1 MFKRKRNEDVALGL
15 SGGAAQ
21 GLGHIGALK
30 AMEEY
35 ELRPEYIAGTSA
47 GALIGGMYAA
57 GISVPEMED
66 IVREIDRD
74 EFRKL
79 LDITWARG
87 SIVAGDRIEKFI
99 RRIVGDVLIEDL
111 DTPFIAAAVD
121 LKTGKGFHFD
131 SGLLVDAIRAS
142 ISIPGIFKPVVAN
155 NAYLV
160 DGGVRRNLPL
170 QVLRRFKPD
179 KLIGVNIVPG
189 PRIDFSWSEESIQR
203 TESGEW
209 GEPDFIERVKEF
221 FTGHTG
227 DTEETPG
234 MTYLFSRIFEIYT
247 AQVAQAEI
255 EQARPDLVITL
266 DMSEIKLWEFWR
278 GEEAAKIGY
287 NQAKQVLESSSL

>member
-1 MFKRKRNEDVALGL
+1 MFKRKNNDDIALGL

-30 AMEEY
+30 AMEEQKVC
-35 ELRPEYIAGTSA
+35 PSYIAGTSA
-47 GALIGGMYAA
+47 GALIGGLYAA
-57 GISVPEMED
+57 GVSVAEMED
-66 IVREIDRD
+66 IVQEIDRD

-99 RRIVGDVLIEDL
+99 RGIVGDVMIEDL
-111 DTPFIAAAVD
+111 EIPFIAAAVD
-121 LKTGKGFHFD
+121 LKTGKGFHFNG
-131 SGLLVDAIRAS
+131 GLLVDAIRAS

-160 DGGVRRNLPL
+160 DGGLRQNLPL
-170 QVLRRFKPD
+170 RVLRQFKPK
-179 KLIGVNIVPG
+179 KLIGVNIIPG
-189 PRIDFSWSEESIQR
+189 PRLDFSWSQEPIKR

-209 GEPDFIERVKEF
+209 GEPDFIDRVKEF
-221 FTGHTG
+221 FTG
-227 DTEETPG
+227 DTADKEETPG
-234 MTYLFSRIFEIYT
+234 MTYLFSHLFEIYT

-255 EQARPDLVITL
+255 EQAGPDLVITL

-278 GEEAAKIGY
+278 GEEAVKIGY
-287 NQAKQVLESSSL
+287 TQARKILEDKSA

>member
-1 MFKRKRNEDVALGL
+1 MFKRKRNEDIAIGL

-30 AMEEY
+30 AMEEQKV
-35 ELRPEYIAGTSA
+35 RPKYIAGTSA

-57 GISVPEMED
+57 GISVAEMEG
-66 IVREIDRD
+66 IVREIDQD

-99 RRIVGDVLIEDL
+99 RNIVGDVLIEDL
-111 DTPFIAAAVD
+111 TIPFLATAVD
-121 LKTGKGFHFD
+121 IKTGRGFHFD
-131 SGLLVDAIRAS
+131 QGPLVDAIRAS

-155 NAYLV
+155 GGYLM
-160 DGGVRRNLPL
+160 DGGLRQNLPL
-170 QVLRRFKPD
+170 QVLRQFKPD
-179 KLIGVNIVPG
+179 KLIGVNITPG
-189 PRIDFSWSEESIQR
+189 PRLDFSWSQEPIKR

-209 GEPDFIERVKEF
+209 GEPDFMDRVKDF
-221 FTGHTG
+221 FTGQTA

-234 MTYLFSRIFEIYT
+234 MSYLFSHIFEIYT
-247 AQVAQAEI
+247 AQVARAEI
-255 EQARPDLVITL
+255 EQAKPDLVITL

-278 GEEAAKIGY
+278 GEEAVKIGY
-287 NQAKQVLESSSL
+287 TQARKILEDKST